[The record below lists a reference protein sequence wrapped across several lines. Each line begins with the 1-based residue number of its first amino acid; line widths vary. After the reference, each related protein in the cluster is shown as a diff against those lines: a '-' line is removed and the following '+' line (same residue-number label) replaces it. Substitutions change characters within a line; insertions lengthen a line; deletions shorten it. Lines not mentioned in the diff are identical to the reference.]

1 MDLLFTLRSSIRRKM
16 LLFTLGLAL
25 PPLLLIGWL
34 GLSSL
39 NRARDIA
46 LEEGAKTLRDQA
58 VDTLERRVQ
67 DKAQLYDSALIAVQ
81 NHVEEVARY
90 TQTSLVS
97 SPALS
102 VRMDRVWVSP
112 DGPTESNLAQYAESV
127 TQARQLIPL
136 LEAMVRGNPLVNIG
150 YVALADGGVV
160 AFNDEHVIDNLLPI
174 APFDPRLRLWYQ
186 GAVESRSTIWTDAYV
201 DANTHALT
209 TTCATPIY
217 DNKGQIVG
225 VVGFDLLLDTIQRDL
240 MALDMGQ
247 DGYAFLVNHAGQ
259 IVVHPNLEAGNA
271 QWDDVFQTENL
282 GQSLNENLREL
293 AQSMRDRQPG
303 VIEVFYED
311 HEEYI
316 AYAPIETAGWSL
328 ALVIPVDDVIQP
340 AAAIGERIAQ
350 REGVLWNQLLF
361 LLIFAVLMLSAM
373 ATLASSSLTGPI
385 RALQKEA
392 QQIADGQLDHQLPAA
407 GYDEI
412 GQLIRSF
419 DVMTTALRQKIDE
432 LETNAQQ
439 LAKLNIVSNQLKA
452 ILDLNSLHN
461 CIADAVCQQFGF
473 DRAAL
478 YIVDHE
484 NRLLRAVAASF
495 GRDGKEQA
503 QQFVEAVNKRP
514 LRLDESTIES
524 DIVHSG
530 QAVIVTGTWQH
541 SQRYQA
547 EGYGIVDQ
555 SYVAVPIFGREER
568 VIGLLAADY
577 QFSAQPVTAQDAGQL
592 LMFANMVGLTIENVR
607 LYEDLERTV
616 AQRTEELRAA
626 LEQARLADRRKGDFL
641 ASISHELRTP
651 LNAIIGFSSVL
662 LEGIDGPLAPHQQED
677 AQSIYRNGRFLLHLI
692 NELLDLAK
700 IEAGRLN
707 LEPAPLD
714 VQALV
719 ADAIDTMQA
728 LLRGRKLLLQTNLPP
743 NLPQVYADSN
753 RVRQILLNL
762 LSNAV
767 KFTEHG
773 WIKISAYSLD
783 EVDKQGIISSY
794 IAVSI
799 QDTGIGIPI
808 ELQGKIFEEFR
819 QFHGQRS
826 RVHGTGLGLSI
837 TRRLIEA
844 QSGRIWFESMPGSG
858 STFTFTLPAYCR
870 DANGVSPNRQLP
882 VSDQL
887 LMNDNYHV

>member
-1 MDLLFTLRSSIRRKM
+1 MDLFLTLRSSIRRKV
-16 LLFTLGLAL
+16 LLFTLGVAL

-46 LEEGAKTLRDQA
+46 LEEGADALRDQA

-81 NHVEEVARY
+81 NQVEEVAYY
-90 TQTSLVS
+90 TQISLVN
-97 SPALS
+97 SPALPA
-102 VRMDRVWVSP
+102 RMDRVWIAP
-112 DGPTESNLAQYAESV
+112 DGPTESNLAQHAETV

-136 LEAMVRGNPLVNIG
+136 LNAMVRGNPLVNIG
-150 YVALADGGVV
+150 YVSLEDGGVI
-160 AFNDEHVIDNLLPI
+160 AFNDEHVIDNLLQI
-174 APFDPRLRLWYQ
+174 APFDPRLRPWYQ
-186 GAVESRSTIWTDAYV
+186 GAVAHRSTIWTDAYV
-201 DANTHALT
+201 DANTRALT
-209 TTCATPIY
+209 TTCAAPIY
-217 DNKGQIVG
+217 DSNDNIIG
-225 VVGFDLLLDTIQRDL
+225 VVGFDLLLDTIQSDL
-240 MALDMGQ
+240 MTLDMGK
-247 DGYAFLVNHAGQ
+247 DGYAFLINNAGQ
-259 IVVHPNLEAGNA
+259 IVVHPNLEAGDSHWN
-271 QWDDVFQTENL
+271 QPFQTENL
-282 GQSLNENLREL
+282 RHSLNEDLREL
-293 AQSMRDRQPG
+293 AQNLYDRQPG
-303 VIEVFYED
+303 VVQVFYED

-316 AYAPIETAGWSL
+316 AYAPIQTAGWSL
-328 ALVIPVDDVIQP
+328 ALVIPSDDVIQP
-340 AAAIGERIAQ
+340 ALETGERIAQ
-350 REGVLWNQLLF
+350 RESILWNQLLF

-392 QQIADGQLDHQLPAA
+392 QQIADGRLDHQLPAA
-407 GYDEI
+407 GSDEI
-412 GQLIRSF
+412 GQLIGSF
-419 DVMTTALRQKIDE
+419 NVMTSVLRQKIDE

-452 ILDLNSLHN
+452 ILDLSSLHN
-461 CIADAVCQQFGF
+461 SIAAAVCQQFGF

-478 YIVDHE
+478 YIVDHN

-495 GRDGKEQA
+495 GRDGEGQA
-503 QQFVEAVNKRP
+503 QQFIEAVNKRP

-524 DIVHSG
+524 DIVRSG
-530 QAVIVTGTWQH
+530 QAVIVTGPWQH
-541 SQRYQA
+541 SQHLQP
-547 EGYGIVDQ
+547 EGHGVTDQ

-577 QFSAQPVTAQDAGQL
+577 QFSSQPVTAQDAGQL

-662 LEGIDGPLAPHQQED
+662 LEGIDGPLAPNQRED

-700 IEAGRLN
+700 IEAGHLN
-707 LEPAPLD
+707 LEQATLD
-714 VQALV
+714 VHTLV
-719 ADAIDTMQA
+719 GDAIDTTQA
-728 LLRGRKLLLQTNLPP
+728 LLRGSKLLLQTDLPSD
-743 NLPQVYADSN
+743 LPQVYADSN

-767 KFTEHG
+767 KFTEQG
-773 WIKISAYSLD
+773 WIKISAHSLD
-783 EVDKQGIISSY
+783 EVDKKGIINSY
-794 IAVSI
+794 IAISV

-844 QSGRIWFESMPGSG
+844 QSGRIWVKSIPGSG
-858 STFTFTLPAYCR
+858 STFTFTLPVYCR
-870 DANGVSPNRQLP
+870 GANGATPNSKLP

-887 LMNDNYHV
+887 LMNDN